1 MSLGLVLKLVLVTE
15 SLKNVLISLG
25 LLTPV

>member
-1 MSLGLVLKLVLVTE
+1 MSLGLALKLVLVTE
-15 SLKNVLISLG
+15 SLKNFLISLG